1 MLLDYNIMSYFR
13 YNFTH
18 LKKRK
23 KKKKRLRIS
32 ILNVVGNSRNFQKI
46 LT

>member
-18 LKKRK
+18 LKKK
-23 KKKKRLRIS
+23 KKKKKDSGL
-32 ILNVVGNSRNFQKI
+32 VF
-46 LT
+46 

>member
-23 KKKKRLRIS
+23 KKKKT
-32 ILNVVGNSRNFQKI
+32 QD
-46 LT
+46 